1 MESISFGTP
10 VVGADIGGIPEL
22 VEQGRTGELFAS
34 GDVDELCD
42 KIWKLW
48 NDRQLLSEYTE
59 NCRKKS
65 FDTVEE
71 YCEKLV
77 RLYRGENGAEN

>member
-1 MESISFGTP
+1 MESISYGTP

-34 GDVDELCD
+34 GDVDKLCD

-48 NDRQLLSEYTE
+48 DDRQLLSEYTE

-77 RLYRGENGAEN
+77 RLYQGEKTE